1 MKELQFVARHQ
12 ADWELWDRWLGAE
25 LGASEKRS
33 GVKRGGEPN
42 AIPASELPH
51 RFRSLCHDLA
61 LAEDRNYSSE
71 LVDSLQH
78 RVLLAHQRL
87 YSAKRRIGH
96 AILDFFFARFPE
108 AVRRERRIVLAAAAL
123 FFVPMAAVMI
133 VVELYPDAVYFLL
146 SQQQIDQFE
155 RLYAL
160 QPTQGQRGASI
171 DWNMYAY
178 YIGNNVRINFQCFA
192 GGMVFGLGSLF
203 FLLYNGVN
211 IGAVAGHLT
220 HQGLISTFWGFVAG
234 HSSFELLGIVLSGAS
249 GLRMGLALIAPGRKS
264 RALALRVAARE
275 AIPLL
280 YGAASMTFLAAFI
293 EAFWSPL
300 VAVAP
305 VVKYCV
311 GLALWALL
319 LTYFSFAGQREPMTS
334 A

>member
-192 GGMVFGLGSLF
+192 GG
-203 FLLYNGVN
+203 
-211 IGAVAGHLT
+211 HLT